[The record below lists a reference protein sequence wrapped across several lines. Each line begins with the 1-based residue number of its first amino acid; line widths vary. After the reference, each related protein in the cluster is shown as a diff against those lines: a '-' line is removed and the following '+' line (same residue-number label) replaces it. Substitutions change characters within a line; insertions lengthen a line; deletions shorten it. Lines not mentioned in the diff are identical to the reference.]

1 MSTWISRRKFLCSVG
16 VSVGAGACHRVPG
29 AARPKDA
36 LPRRT
41 PNVILVMTDDQGYGD
56 LACHGNPIIQTPN
69 LDRLRTQS
77 IRMTDFHVSPF
88 CTPTRAALMTGRY
101 SARTGAYRTSSG
113 RTMVRRDEVTM
124 ADLFASNGYV
134 TGMFGKWHLGDN
146 YPYRPQDRGFAHV
159 LWHRCGGLV
168 QISDY
173 WGNDYFDDTYELNGT
188 MQAFT
193 GYCTDVWFDGALK
206 FIEANRKRPFFA
218 YIPTNAPH
226 GPYLV
231 ADKYKQPYASQ
242 GIEARR
248 AAFMGMVTNF
258 DENLGRL
265 VRKLDEWGLAD
276 NTILIYMTD
285 NGSAAGAVWAGL
297 DDLPSK
303 GFNAGMRG
311 KKSSPYDGGHRVP
324 FFVRWPAGK
333 LGPSRDV
340 DRLAGHIDVV
350 PTLMD
355 LCGRKRPDG
364 PKLDGRSMAP
374 LLRDVDAP
382 WPDRVFH
389 TQIHGG
395 AGFRVPGD
403 PWDGSAVLTKRWR
416 LVHGKHLYD
425 MQADPSQSTDLATQ
439 YPAVFHRLRKTHE
452 MWFADVSKGMR
463 PCHIVLG
470 GAENPMTLTSQ
481 DWYLLVENPP
491 WSQGHVRGAKGGH
504 GAWNVEVERAGSFE
518 IALRRWPVELDVP
531 ITAAIKGGK
540 AISASKARLKIGDVD
555 QTVPIGKNDK
565 AAMFHVALSAG
576 KTTMQTWFLDE
587 KGSGRGAYYAYVK
600 RLR

>member
-1 MSTWISRRKFLCSVG
+1 
-16 VSVGAGACHRVPG
+16 
-29 AARPKDA
+29 
-36 LPRRT
+36 
-41 PNVILVMTDDQGYGD
+41 MTDDQGYGD
-56 LACHGNPIIQTPN
+56 LGCHGNPVIKTPN
-69 LDRLRTQS
+69 LDRLREQS
-77 IRMTDFHVSPF
+77 VRMTDFHVSPF

-113 RTMVRRDEVTM
+113 RTMLGRDEVTM
-124 ADLFASNGYV
+124 ADLFARAGYA

-146 YPYRPQDRGFAHV
+146 YPFRPQDRGFGHV

-188 MQAFT
+188 MRKFN

-206 FIEANRKRPFFA
+206 FIEANRRRPFFA

-226 GPYLV
+226 GPFLV
-231 ADKYKQPYASQ
+231 ADKYKQPYAKQ
-242 GIEARR
+242 GIDARR

-258 DENLGRL
+258 DENMGRL
-265 VRKLDEWGLAD
+265 MRKLDEWGLAD

-297 DDLPSK
+297 DSLPSK

-324 FFVRWPAGK
+324 FFLRWPAGK
-333 LGPSRDV
+333 LGSPRDV
-340 DRLAGHIDVV
+340 DRLTGHIDVI

-355 LCGRKRPDG
+355 LCGMKRPDG
-364 PKLDGRSMAP
+364 PKLDGVSMAP
-374 LLRDVDAP
+374 LLRDADAP

-395 AGFRVPGD
+395 AGFRAPGN
-403 PWDGSAVLTKRWR
+403 PWDGSAVLTERWR

-425 MQADPSQSTDLATQ
+425 IQADPSQSTDLAAKQ
-439 YPAVFHRLRKTHE
+439 PAVFKRLRAAHE
-452 MWFADVSKGMR
+452 RWHADVSRGKQ
-463 PCHIVLG
+463 PCHIILG
-470 GAENPMTLTSQ
+470 GAEDPMTLTSQ
-481 DWYLLVENPP
+481 DWYLPVENPP
-491 WSQGHVRGAKGGH
+491 WSQGHVRGAKGGN
-504 GAWNVEVERAGSFE
+504 GAWNVEIERAGAFE
-518 IALRRWPVELDVP
+518 IALRRWPAELDVP
-531 ITAAIKGGK
+531 ITAAIRGGK
-540 AISASKARLKIGDVD
+540 AIKAVKARLRIGNVD
-555 QTVPIGKNDK
+555 QTVPVGENDK
-565 AAMFHVALSAG
+565 AAMFHVEHSAG
-576 KTTMQTWFLDE
+576 TMTMQTWFLDE
-587 KGSGRGAYYAYVK
+587 KGNGRGAYYVYVK